1 MENDTEQAQGYADVI
16 AQEVSE
22 LEAALIA
29 VGAYVNSEADE
40 APQFDGQAFEDTS
53 DVISYFANFLAL
65 EISELTRV
73 SYYAG
78 GSTRVRSSV
87 EITRTLGGP
96 AAFVRFDGE
105 GSAAIRVYWGTR
117 EATRTVYAPNLD
129 AELWALMDALSDVA
143 KAY

>member
-1 MENDTEQAQGYADVI
+1 MENDTEQAQEYADVI
-16 AQEVSE
+16 AQEISE

-29 VGAYVNSEADE
+29 VGAYVNAEADE
-40 APQFDGQAFEDTS
+40 APEFDGQTFEDTS
-53 DVISYFANFLAL
+53 DLISYFANFLAL

-78 GSTRVRSSV
+78 VGTRVRSSV

-96 AAFVRFDGE
+96 AAFVTFDGE
-105 GSAAIRVYWGTR
+105 GFAAIRVRWGAG

-129 AELWALMDALSDVA
+129 TELWELMDALSDVA